1 MCYTSVFHL
10 ERRTNMTQ
18 QARIH
23 LICGPIGAGK
33 TTYAQQLATTL
44 QGVVFS
50 IDEWMATLFHAD
62 IGRDT
67 TVQNMNPAWFAER
80 VDRCEAMIF
89 DTSAKL
95 LAVGG
100 VAILDLG
107 LLRRARRDK
116 ARAFAASHA
125 LSAQLHFITADVEVR
140 RQRVLARNQAGS
152 AGKVV
157 VSPEMF
163 GFAEH
168 IFEAP
173 SEDELVNATVV
184 RS

>member
-1 MCYTSVFHL
+1 MMQVGHAASFARSQRFVMCYTSVLHL
-10 ERRTNMTQ
+10 ER
-18 QARIH
+18 
-23 LICGPIGAGK
+23 P
-33 TTYAQQLATTL
+33 
-44 QGVVFS
+44 
-50 IDEWMATLFHAD
+50 
-62 IGRDT
+62 
-67 TVQNMNPAWFAER
+67 
-80 VDRCEAMIF
+80 
-89 DTSAKL
+89 
-95 LAVGG
+95 
-100 VAILDLG
+100 
-107 LLRRARRDK
+107 
-116 ARAFAASHA
+116 
-125 LSAQLHFITADVEVR
+125 TADVEVR